1 MKQWNQV
8 AIALCLAAATAACAG
23 EREAE
28 PVRDEPST
36 VGTAGN
42 EGAAAD
48 VNANVDRDFIA
59 AMMADGRKEIELG
72 KLAQQKAR
80 NQQVKDFAAMMVQDH
95 TKAGEELRAAAT
107 RANVQPA
114 NVDADMEELNDL
126 RERLSKLS
134 GMEFDREYI
143 KAMVEDHDHAVDE
156 VSSKAEGSGN
166 EHLKAWAAQ
175 TLPVLKKHH
184 ERAKQLH
191 EMLDKRSET

>member
-1 MKQWNQV
+1 MKHWNQV

-23 EREAE
+23 DREAE
-28 PVRDEPST
+28 PVRDEPAT

-42 EGAAAD
+42 EGAAAEM
-48 VNANVDRDFIA
+48 NANVDRDFIA

-80 NQQVKDFAAMMVQDH
+80 NKQVKDFAAMMVQDH

-107 RANVQPA
+107 RANVQPT
-114 NVDADMEELNDL
+114 NLDVDMEEANDL

-143 KAMVEDHDHAVDE
+143 KAMVEDHEHAVDE
-156 VSSKAEGSGN
+156 VSSKAEGNAN
-166 EHLKAWAAQ
+166 EHVKAWAAQ
-175 TLPVLKKHH
+175 TLPALKKHL
-184 ERAKQLH
+184 ERAKQLQATL
-191 EMLDKRSET
+191 EKRSET